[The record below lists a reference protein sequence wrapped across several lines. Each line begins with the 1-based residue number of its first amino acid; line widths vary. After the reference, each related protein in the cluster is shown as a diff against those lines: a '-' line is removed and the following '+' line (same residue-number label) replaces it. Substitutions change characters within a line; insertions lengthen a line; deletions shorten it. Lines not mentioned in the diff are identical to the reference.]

1 MTEATEGCQTRP
13 AQFFAGQLLSVTA
26 VTAEA
31 VKPSYTRTI
40 NREGTQMTI
49 HFHHTSRI
57 ATALFGAASRRRFS
71 MPSGMDRRFFADI
84 GFSQTDI
91 IALHTR

>member
-1 MTEATEGCQTRP
+1 MT
-13 AQFFAGQLLSVTA
+13 V
-26 VTAEA
+26 VTAE
-31 VKPSYTRTI
+31 VVEPGYTGII
-40 NREGTQMTI
+40 NREGTQMTN

-71 MPSGMDRRFFADI
+71 MPNGMDRRFFADI
-84 GFSQTDI
+84 GLSQSDI

>member
-1 MTEATEGCQTRP
+1 VTV
-13 AQFFAGQLLSVTA
+13 VTA
-26 VTAEA
+26 DVVE
-31 VKPSYTRTI
+31 PGYTGTI
-40 NREGTQMTI
+40 KREGTQMTI

-57 ATALFGAASRRRFS
+57 ATALFGVASRRRFS

-84 GFSQTDI
+84 GFSQSDI